1 MEEKGK
7 ETYIDLVKVL
17 QVIWKNIIWIL
28 IATVVCA
35 VLAYVITYITW
46 DPTYTS
52 EVQVYAII
60 SAEGEDTQSAVTT
73 SQITMRRN
81 ITALYNK
88 AISKP
93 DSLKELSELLK
104 GEGYEV
110 SSVQLGR
117 YITAKADSDAEEIIH
132 VKVVTGDPDLSY
144 TIAKLV
150 GEQAPGL
157 VKNAY
162 VGCSLAIFNNATYP
176 THPNSSNALRNT
188 AIGGLIGLIVSAGI
202 FILIYMLDKTV
213 KSAEELESDSGV
225 RHLGEI
231 PDIHDTK
238 GGGGYYKYYEYGSP
252 GSRRSSGKNKK
263 Q

>member
-1 MEEKGK
+1 MEEKEK

-17 QVIWKNIIWIL
+17 QVIWKNIIWIA

-35 VLAYVITYITW
+35 IVAYVITSITW

-52 EVQVYAII
+52 EVQVYAIV
-60 SAEGEDTQSAVTT
+60 SAEGEDEQAIVST
-73 SQITMRRN
+73 SQITIRQK
-81 ITALYNK
+81 ISALYIK
-88 AISKP
+88 AIEKT
-93 DSLKELSELLK
+93 DSLQELSELLK
-104 GEGYEV
+104 EEGYEV
-110 SSVQLGR
+110 SAGKLDR

-162 VGCSLAIFNNATYP
+162 VGCTLAIFNNATYP
-176 THPNSSNALRNT
+176 ARPNSSHAMRNM
-188 AIGGLIGLIVSAGI
+188 AIGGLLGLIVSAGI
-202 FILIYMLDKTV
+202 FFLVYMLDKTV
-213 KSAEELESDSGV
+213 KNAEELENYSGV

-231 PDIHDTK
+231 PDINDTK
-238 GGGGYYKYYEYGSP
+238 GGGYRYYEYGSS
-252 GSRRSSGKNKK
+252 GSRRSSGKSRKK